1 MSKQKLIIVE
11 SPAKCNKIEKIL
23 GKGYKVIASYGHFT
37 KLDDLAQINFDT
49 FEIEY
54 KVDNKKNLKI
64 MRDFIKKSDDV
75 IIATDD
81 DREGEAIGW
90 TICKFCKLNP
100 KTTKKISFQ
109 EITKTA
115 LTKSLNNVGI
125 LNMSRIKSQQTRQIL
140 DIYLGYKISPML
152 WKFIK
157 HKLSAGRCQTPA
169 LKLIYDNEKKIE
181 STPNETDYR
190 ISASF
195 TGKRI
200 MFSLT
205 ENIEKSNIDDFVNN
219 IKEKLDNGNTWSIQS
234 TQSRN
239 FSEAPPQVLITS
251 TLQQK
256 AYNLMKMSTKNTMKC
271 AQELYENGLITYM
284 RTDSSCYAKEFVED
298 LTKHI
303 DITFGEKYIHE
314 NINHLSKNKNKGKSQ
329 EAHEGIRVCDLGV
342 TEAKL
347 QNTTAN
353 KLYNFIYKHT
363 IQCGMSNCIGKNH
376 DYIIK
381 CDDHKT
387 FKYTDRQ
394 VVFDG
399 WKRLEN
405 IKSTVSHKSY
415 LDELYARQ
423 RTFPMNFMECTEKL
437 VHSICHLNE
446 ASLVQQ
452 LEKMNIGRPST
463 FSNIVQGL
471 QDRKYVKKENVE
483 GKKSLIKN
491 YLVEPNKDIAQEEI
505 EKSLNSEK
513 SKMIITPIGKQ
524 VVEFCYDHFEEIF
537 DFDFTNNM
545 EKLLDDIENNETYHH
560 DVLNKYI
567 KNVNKLIEGTNKNFE
582 DNPETIKK
590 VKDVSLHCGSINGVV
605 SFIKSG
611 KYGYYLNHGK
621 DKISL
626 KDFNGFDIS
635 QKINLSS
642 SLTLDEQNTL
652 SNYLDTRTNNRQSNI
667 LVTLSSDC
675 SVRKS
680 KHGIY
685 IYYKTKNMKQPKFM
699 AYNNENDDKKDIREQ
714 WVTSQDQSSIKE
726 YILQKYKLTI

>member
-49 FEIEY
+49 FEIDY
-54 KVDNKKNLKI
+54 KVENKKNLKT
-64 MRDFIKKSDDV
+64 MREFIKKSDDV

-109 EITKTA
+109 EITKSA
-115 LTKSLNNVGI
+115 LNKSLDNVGV
-125 LNMSRIKSQQTRQIL
+125 LNMFRINSQQTRQIL

-152 WKFIK
+152 WKYIK

-190 ISASF
+190 TSASF

-205 ENIEKSNIDDFVNN
+205 KNIEKKNIDNFVDN
-219 IKEKLDNGNTWSIQS
+219 IKEKIDNDNTWTIQS
-234 TQSRN
+234 RQSRN
-239 FSEAPPQVLITS
+239 FSEGPPQVLITS

-256 AYNLMKMSTKNTMKC
+256 AYNLMKMSTKNTIKC

-284 RTDSSCYAKEFVED
+284 RTDSSCYAKEFFEG

-329 EAHEGIRVCDLGV
+329 EAHEGIRVCDLTV
-342 TEAKL
+342 REAKL

-363 IQCGMSNCIGKNH
+363 VQCGMTNCIGNNH
-376 DYIIK
+376 NYIIE
-381 CDDHKT
+381 CDDDKM
-387 FKYTDRQ
+387 FKYTDRE

-399 WKRLEN
+399 WKRLET
-405 IKSTVSHKSY
+405 IKSTVSYKTY

-437 VHSICHLNE
+437 VHNICHLNE

-483 GKKSLIKN
+483 GKKTSIKN
-491 YLVEPNKDIAQEEI
+491 YVLEPNKDITKEEI

-545 EKLLDDIENNETYHH
+545 EKLLDEIENNETYHH
-560 DVLNKYI
+560 NVLNKYI

-611 KYGYYLNHGK
+611 KYGYYLNCGK

-667 LVTLSSDC
+667 LINLSSDC
-675 SVRKS
+675 SIRKS
-680 KHGIY
+680 KHGTY

-699 AYNNENDDKKDIREQ
+699 SYNNENDNKKDIREQ